1 MDNCLGFLGP
11 QGTFTEEAALL
22 YSHDRNQ
29 HLREYATIDRVIED
43 VAAGILAQGVV
54 PIENSL
60 EGSVNIT
67 LDALVRNEGVY
78 IYQELLYPVSH
89 CLLAPEGARMDG
101 IEEVYS
107 HLQAFSQCRVFLKEK
122 LGAASYVSMDST
134 AAAARIVALLG
145 GNRAAIATRR
155 AAGIFGLNILSSA
168 IQDGNEEAK
177 HDNVTRFV
185 VISPDD
191 HPFTGGDK
199 TSIVLSI
206 KDGPGSLFNIL
217 GLFAAKDINLTR
229 IESRPARRTLG
240 EYLFFIDFEGH
251 RRETKIGRLLEELS
265 DRVVFLKML
274 GSYPSLNLIS

>member
-1 MDNCLGFLGP
+1 MDNFLGFLGP

-22 YSHDRNQ
+22 YNHDRSQ
-29 HLREYATIDRVIED
+29 YLREYATIDRIIED
-43 VAAGILAQGVV
+43 VAAGILGQGVV

-67 LDALVRNEGVY
+67 LDALVQNEGAY
-78 IYQELLYPVSH
+78 IYQEVLYPVSH
-89 CLLAPEGARMDG
+89 CLLAPEGTRMDD

-107 HLQAFSQCRVFLKEK
+107 HPQAFSQCRIFLKEK
-122 LGAASYVSMDST
+122 LGVASYVSMEST
-134 AAAARIVALLG
+134 AAAARAVALLG
-145 GNRAAIATRR
+145 GGRAAIATRR
-155 AAGIFGLNILSSA
+155 AAGIFGLNILTSA

-177 HDNVTRFV
+177 YDNVTRFV
-185 VISPDD
+185 VISSSD

-217 GLFAAKDINLTR
+217 GLFAAKGINLTR
-229 IESRPARRTLG
+229 IESRPARKALG
-240 EYLFFIDFEGH
+240 KYLFFIDFEGH
-251 RRETKIGRLLEELS
+251 RRDKNVKGLFEELS
-265 DRVVFLKML
+265 DRVILLKNL